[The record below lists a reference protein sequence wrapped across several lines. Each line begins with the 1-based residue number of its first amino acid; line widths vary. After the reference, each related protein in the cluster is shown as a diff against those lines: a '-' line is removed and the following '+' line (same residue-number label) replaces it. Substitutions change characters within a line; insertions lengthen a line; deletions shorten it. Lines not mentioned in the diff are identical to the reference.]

1 MLVINNNHP
10 KQKELIKDEESED
23 VDEIKLEIQSFRD
36 IYKLFLRIKYQKNNK
51 WKIYKFYCWR

>member
-51 WKIYKFYCWR
+51 

>member
-36 IYKLFLRIKYQKNNK
+36 IYKLFLRIKYQKTNK
-51 WKIYKFYCWR
+51 